1 MWLVW
6 LGAGCL
12 LVGAI
17 LLLTWSAKLRRE
29 TGLPRGL
36 VTHSDTGE
44 ERRGTP
50 LISHRYGLTGTPD
63 YIVDTPNGPVPVE
76 VKPSRTDTEPR
87 ESHMLQ
93 VLAYCLLL
101 EERDGKRP
109 PYGLLR
115 YSTETF
121 RVDYNSQTRQHL
133 ISVIEEMRVE
143 ATKVEVH
150 RSHDMAAKCRMCG
163 YRSVCDEALVRG

>member
-1 MWLVW
+1 MWYVW

-12 LVGAI
+12 LVGGIA
-17 LLLTWSAKLRRE
+17 LLAWSAKLRRE
-29 TGLPRGL
+29 SGLPRGD
-36 VTHSDTGE
+36 VTHSDMDE

-63 YIVDTPNGPVPVE
+63 YIVDTPDGPVPVE

-87 ESHMLQ
+87 ESHLLQ
-93 VLAYCLLL
+93 VLAYCLLV
-101 EERDGKRP
+101 EEQDGKRP

-121 RVDYNSQTRQHL
+121 RVDYNNQTKQHI
-133 ISVIEEMRVE
+133 ISVIEEMRE
-143 ATKVEVH
+143 AAKQHEVH
-150 RSHDMAAKCRMCG
+150 RSHDVPAKCRMCS
-163 YRSVCDEALVRG
+163 YRTICDEALQ